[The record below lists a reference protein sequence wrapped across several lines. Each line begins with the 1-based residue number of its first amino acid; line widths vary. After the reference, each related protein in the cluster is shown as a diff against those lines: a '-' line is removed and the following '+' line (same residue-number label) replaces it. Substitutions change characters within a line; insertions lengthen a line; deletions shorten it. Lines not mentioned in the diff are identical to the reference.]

1 MSSVVFIVS
10 GDASDAERLAR
21 PLRDRGWLVETETRD
36 PAAACSRVGECNPR
50 AVVISLSFD
59 PDAGCDLACALSVA
73 SVTSNVP
80 VLFVGGTPADID
92 AARAVRPDGE
102 FLSPE
107 QMPWAIKRFDG

>member
-10 GDASDAERLAR
+10 ADALDAERLAR

-36 PAAACSRVGECNPR
+36 PSAVCGRVGECSPR
-50 AVVISLSFD
+50 AVVISLASD

-73 SVTSNVP
+73 AATKSIP
-80 VLFVGGTPADID
+80 VLFVGGTSESIS
-92 AARAVRPDGE
+92 AARKVRPDAQ

-107 QMPWAIKRFDG
+107 EVPWAIKRFEG